1 MDRKEDRTAPDTFE
15 RIDLSD
21 RKGGMILQESL
32 IILERATDPTGL
44 IHLDPCLFPFSGAH
58 ADGPGH
64 IDIAGGEETVVH
76 ISI

>member
-1 MDRKEDRTAPDTFE
+1 
-15 RIDLSD
+15 
-21 RKGGMILQESL
+21 MILQESL
-32 IILERATDPTGL
+32 IISERAADPTGL
-44 IHLDPCLFPFSGAH
+44 IYLDSCLFPFSGAH